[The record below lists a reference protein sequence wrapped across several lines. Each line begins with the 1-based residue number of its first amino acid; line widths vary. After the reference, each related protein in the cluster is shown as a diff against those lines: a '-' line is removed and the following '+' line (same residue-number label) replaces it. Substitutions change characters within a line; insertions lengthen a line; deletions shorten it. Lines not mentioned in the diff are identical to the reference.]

1 MIKFKASWRN
11 EMKKLI
17 IILILLSMISVIGC
31 SNDQE
36 LDQEILV
43 EILNEQEQ
51 EIVDLQKQIKELEA
65 ENKTL
70 REGGLYLVEKL
81 KEADDCLDNIYE
93 AVEDANSG
101 YITNKEAIG
110 RILVNILR
118 ISDIFREL
126 GIIIK

>member
-70 REGGLYLVEKL
+70 REGGLYLIEKL